1 MTEKNKKEFEGLG
14 GYELSNLGV
23 DDDIADEKLKELS
36 ETSSQ
41 MIEKIKEFC
50 VSEEENYQVDNI
62 GDVLSKSGDNEVNN
76 MKDDHEVSK
85 EGKTTRRKT

>member
-1 MTEKNKKEFEGLG
+1 
-14 GYELSNLGV
+14 
-23 DDDIADEKLKELS
+23 
-36 ETSSQ
+36 
-41 MIEKIKEFC
+41 MIEKIKEFL

-85 EGKTTRRKT
+85 EGKKTRRKHNVEDEKGKNKY